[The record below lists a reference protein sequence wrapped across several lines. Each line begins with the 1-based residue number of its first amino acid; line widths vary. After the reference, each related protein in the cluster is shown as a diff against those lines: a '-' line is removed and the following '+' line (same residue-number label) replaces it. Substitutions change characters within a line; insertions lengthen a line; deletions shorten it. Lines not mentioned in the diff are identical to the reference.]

1 MRVPVPRVPRLTQ
14 NHLLQSQDQGN
25 NASSK

>member
-1 MRVPVPRVPRLTQ
+1 MRVPVPHVPRLTQ
-14 NHLLQSQDQGN
+14 NLLVQSQDQGN